1 LDPPDPSDEEQLV
14 RVGKGE
20 RSKRFTHSVDG
31 PSSVTVGEGVVGRVN
46 KEIAD
51 CSEQHTWMMS
61 IRRRPRDEVE
71 QIGIVSDRSCDLSI
85 ERGVLSGVVLSEP
98 SVGGG
103 EVIHPP
109 ILAHHRSATQ
119 HSDCP
124 LLPLSRTSGLN
135 SFESTGAVGWMS
147 SQ

>member
-71 QIGIVSDRSCDLSI
+71 QIGIVSDPRPPSIGSATLGLSN
-85 ERGVLSGVVLSEP
+85 SPTEP
-98 SVGGG
+98 NLRAELIRVHWRRRLDVISVGEWECHVWLLISGG
-103 EVIHPP
+103 V
-109 ILAHHRSATQ
+109 
-119 HSDCP
+119 
-124 LLPLSRTSGLN
+124 
-135 SFESTGAVGWMS
+135 
-147 SQ
+147 